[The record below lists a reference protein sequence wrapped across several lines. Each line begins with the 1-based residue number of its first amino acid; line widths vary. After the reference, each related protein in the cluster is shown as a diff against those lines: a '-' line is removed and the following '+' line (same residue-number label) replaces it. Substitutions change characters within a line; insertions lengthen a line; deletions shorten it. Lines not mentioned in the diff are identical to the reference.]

1 MGKHLKR
8 DPNQTQEEKIEA
20 SRTWMQRFVA
30 EQWHAVFRGDG
41 KIGYC
46 SCGRPLEKIDEMTY
60 RCSSGFPV
68 YSLREGNVFKDKY
81 GNLYIAA
88 LPHDSEAMMQA
99 RENTTGTENTGK
111 GKCR

>member
-1 MGKHLKR
+1 MAKVEKHLS
-8 DPNQTQEEKIEA
+8 QEEKEKHEA
-20 SRTWMQRFVA
+20 SRTWIQRFVA
-30 EQWHAVFRGDG
+30 EKWHAVFRGDG
-41 KIGYC
+41 TIGYC
-46 SCGRPLEKIDEMTY
+46 SCGRPLEKIDDMTY

-88 LPHDSEAMMQA
+88 IPHNDEAMKQT
-99 RENTTGTENTGK
+99 RENTTGTKNTGK